1 MSKTHQSTTRNSTFS
16 DIFTVPSKAY
26 IVLSP
31 KTFVV
36 ANEGEIRGKKIVDVG
51 CGMFHFMLLSSE
63 GKLYGYG
70 DNSYGAVGTGSNSDA
85 VWDPSAVR
93 GETDGRRIV
102 SMAGGFHHSIVLDD
116 TGTVFT
122 YGWNYCNQLGTGD
135 FVDRRKSVKIDYSGI
150 LSGKIITQISCGSLF
165 SLLLSSAGE
174 VYSFGDN
181 KYGQLGYGDGVQNT
195 TVAINSTGILY
206 GKRIASIASGFGFSI
221 IIDYDGVAYG
231 FGYNLNWREIGIN
244 SRIEYA
250 SSPVAVYTEGAL
262 AGMKISQAACGFIAS
277 YFLSSN
283 GDIFSS
289 GSNQ

>member
-1 MSKTHQSTTRNSTFS
+1 
-16 DIFTVPSKAY
+16 
-26 IVLSP
+26 
-31 KTFVV
+31 
-36 ANEGEIRGKKIVDVG
+36 
-51 CGMFHFMLLSSE
+51 MFHFMLLSSE

-70 DNSYGAVGTGSNSDA
+70 DNSYGAVGTGSDSYA
-85 VWDPSAVR
+85 VWEPSAVR

-135 FVDRRKSVKIDYSGI
+135 FVDRSKSVKIDYSGI

-181 KYGQLGYGDGVQNT
+181 QFGQLGYGDGVQNT

-206 GKRIASIASGFGFSI
+206 GKRIASIASGFDFSI

-231 FGYNLNWREIGIN
+231 FGNNINGQIGIN
-244 SRIEYA
+244 SIIAYA
-250 SSPVAVYTEGAL
+250 SSPVAVYTEGEL
-262 AGMKISQAACGFIAS
+262 AGMKISQAACGFIAA